1 MSTVCY
7 CGQPDCPVTTWE
19 HDACVANLRAERD
32 ALRAQL
38 AEAHERLDEFGMRR
52 NGQTATLEEGIDAM
66 RGQLLDY
73 QRWAYEA
80 EGRESKLKTQFAEA
94 TDDGTLSARIG
105 AVREALGMSEFDS
118 AAEVGPINDLKA
130 QLAEAVKVLRDLAEW
145 GPLAESL
152 DVSEFRVDCA
162 RADAVLAKVKL

>member
-19 HDACVANLRAERD
+19 HDACDANLRAERD
-32 ALRAQL
+32 ALKAQL
-38 AEAHERLDEFGMRR
+38 AKAHERLDEFGMRR
-52 NGQTATLEEGIDAM
+52 DGQTATLEEGIDAM

-94 TDDGTLSARIG
+94 
-105 AVREALGMSEFDS
+105 V
-118 AAEVGPINDLKA
+118 
-130 QLAEAVKVLRDLAEW
+130 EAVTAALAVTNNAAHVM
-145 GPLAESL
+145 GCLA
-152 DVSEFRVDCA
+152 DPDDHPACCWIDQC
-162 RADAVLAKVKL
+162 RAFLAKVKP